1 MGILRHSILV
11 ISLSTMQAPHASSDN
26 LWNPIDVKPAMP
38 EQGFADSETYR
49 NWTESIDDDRYLDF
63 LSRDGVLPASRSMEP
78 DQDLGFG
85 LPKASMLDGE
95 AGDDILEIVEAGRA
109 GMSEA
114 EDPVRRWCAVGE
126 LPSRADAEHG
136 LRRNR
141 FHLGRRRGLAGE
153 IDFDRFHQMVFEVP
167 AAVADRYDAT
177 GDGVPD
183 HVVAAD
189 IGGVIIT
196 VVERQ
201 GSTAEGGSFR
211 RGDGREDH
219 CVLGR
224 SAVIDD
230 WIRRR
235 RQEGY

>member
-11 ISLSTMQAPHASSDN
+11 ISLSTMQTPHASSDN

-63 LSRDGVLPASRSMEP
+63 RSRDGVLPASRSMEP
-78 DQDLGFG
+78 DQDVGFG

-126 LPSRADAEHG
+126 LPSRTDAEHG

-141 FHLGRRRGLAGE
+141 FFLGQGSGMADE
-153 IDFDRFHQMVFEVP
+153 IDYARLQEMVFEVP
-167 AAVADRYDAT
+167 AVIADRYDAT
-177 GDGVPD
+177 GDGVLD
-183 HVVAAD
+183 DVVAVD
-189 IGGVIIT
+189 VGGLIVQ
-196 VVERQ
+196 VV
-201 GSTAEGGSFR
+201 AR
-211 RGDGREDH
+211 RGGQEGDGPRRGGYEDDR
-219 CVLGR
+219 CVVAR

>member
-11 ISLSTMQAPHASSDN
+11 ISLSTMQTPHASSDN

-78 DQDLGFG
+78 DQDVGFG

-126 LPSRADAEHG
+126 LPSRTDAEHG

-141 FHLGRRRGLAGE
+141 FFLGQGSGMADE
-153 IDFDRFHQMVFEVP
+153 IDYARLQEMVFEVP
-167 AAVADRYDAT
+167 AVIADRYDAT
-177 GDGVPD
+177 GDGVLD
-183 HVVAAD
+183 DVVAVD
-189 IGGVIIT
+189 VGGLIVQ
-196 VVERQ
+196 VV
-201 GSTAEGGSFR
+201 AR
-211 RGDGREDH
+211 RGGQEGDGPRRGGYEDDR
-219 CVLGR
+219 CVVAR